1 MRAARVRGNACTRA
15 RVHFLWVRGKWH
27 DKRMARARCM
37 NEAWVCMEAVHGA
50 DEPGG
55 ALGALGVQED
65 TRHVS
70 KRMYEIASYHVRNEA
85 WWQVPVCV
93 VRPRPLRCR

>member
-1 MRAARVRGNACTRA
+1 MHAARVRGNACTRA

-50 DEPGG
+50 EEWSTCYTWSPREHQ
-55 ALGALGVQED
+55 ACKYSAF
-65 TRHVS
+65 RHVSQS

-85 WWQVPVCV
+85 WWQVPDC
-93 VRPRPLRCR
+93 P

>member
-1 MRAARVRGNACTRA
+1 
-15 RVHFLWVRGKWH
+15 
-27 DKRMARARCM
+27 
-37 NEAWVCMEAVHGA
+37 MEAVHGA
-50 DEPGG
+50 EEPGG

-85 WWQVPVCV
+85 WWQVPVARDLFRNRNRGLFARV
-93 VRPRPLRCR
+93 SLSWLLG